1 MRDYA
6 GRVLRDAEAL
16 LDAVRGLEGE
26 RRRLRGEVEAAVGAL
41 RREAARERLRSVPVA
56 RLKEVADGPFR
67 LGPVH
72 GAEFVT
78 VVDVL
83 DSTPQGLRLL
93 RGIGPVTAD
102 RLHWAA
108 VRLAEAA
115 GRAADPGIDL
125 GRPELEPLVIAV
137 HWLVHVD
144 PAQADV
150 VVERV
155 PSLLRQAR
163 RRRFLPQSRRKRR
176 AVAELAEILETA
188 AVVPPEVSGEEA
200 RRDYERRAADYL
212 AVLADV
218 AGVAPEGEAA
228 EGFLPPEAAARIAAQ
243 RLDETHLKVPLADY
257 QAFGARFAL
266 ERRRAILGDG
276 MGLGRTVQAIAAMAH
291 RRAEGVTR
299 FLVACPMSVLPSWVR
314 DVEACSALPAHPLHG
329 PGRGAAVK
337 KWADAGGVG
346 IVPLESLA
354 DLYVSADVTVGMF
367 VLDEADRVKNP
378 DSARARAIGS
388 WAERVDDVLL
398 LTGLPMRERAEC
410 FRTLAE
416 LLGSTVRPEYAVLGS
431 REFRAGAAPV
441 YLRREQ
447 QDVFRELPDIVRV
460 DELVAFSRADRAA
473 YRNAVGA
480 GDFDAMRRAAYAVPK
495 TSAKLRRLRRLV
507 EEAAAEGLETVVLS
521 CFPEVLE
528 AVRDA
533 VAVATAGIGAPPPPG
548 PAVAILC
555 EPQPDQAL
563 EARAIGRLQG
573 RAGPLLVHRLVAP
586 GVDELVDG
594 DPARIIEDEQARW
607 GAE

>member
-1 MRDYA
+1 MRDYVR
-6 GRVLRDAEAL
+6 RVLRDGEAL
-16 LDAVRGLEGE
+16 LGAVRGLEGE

-56 RLKEVADGPFR
+56 RLKGLADGPFR

-83 DSTPQGLRLL
+83 DSTPEGLRLL
-93 RGIGPVTAD
+93 RGIGPVTAE
-102 RLHWAA
+102 RLHAA
-108 VRLAEAA
+108 AERLAEAA

-125 GRPELEPLVIAV
+125 GRPDVEPLVVAL

-144 PAQADV
+144 VARAEA

-155 PSLLRQAR
+155 PLLLRQAR
-163 RRRFLPQSRRKRR
+163 RSRFLPPYRRRR
-176 AVAELAEILETA
+176 AAVAELAEIVEGA
-188 AVVPPEVSGEEA
+188 AVVPDEVSGDEA
-200 RRDYERRAADYL
+200 RRDYERRTAEYL
-212 AVLADV
+212 GVLADV
-218 AGVAPEGEAA
+218 AGLASGGGAA
-228 EGFLPPEAAARIAAQ
+228 EGFLPREAAARVAGQA
-243 RLDETHLKVPLADY
+243 LDETHLTVPLAAY
-257 QAFGARFAL
+257 QVFGARFVL

-354 DLYVSADVTVGMF
+354 DLYVSPDVAVGMF

-378 DSARARAIGS
+378 GTARARAIGS
-388 WAERVDDVLL
+388 WAGRVDDAVL

-410 FRTLAE
+410 FRTLVE
-416 LLGSTVRPEYAVLGS
+416 LLGSAVRPEDAVLGS
-431 REFRAGAAPV
+431 REFRAAAAPV

-447 QDVFRELPDIVRV
+447 EDVFRELPDIVRV

-473 YRNAVGA
+473 YREAVES
-480 GDFDAMRRAAYAVPK
+480 GDFAAMRRAAFAVPK

-507 EEAAAEGLETVVLS
+507 EEAAADGLETVVLS
-521 CFPEVLE
+521 GFPEVLDT
-528 AVRDA
+528 VREA
-533 VAVATAGIGAPPPPG
+533 VAVATAGIGEPPPEG
-548 PAVAILC
+548 AAVVVIC
-555 EPQPDQAL
+555 EPQPDREL

-586 GVDELVDG
+586 GVDERVGG
-594 DPARIIEDEQARW
+594 DPGRIIEDEQARW
-607 GAE
+607 GVA